1 MSYVNTINAEEFKR
15 RNSIVRKQNLSDD
28 LTVGA
33 KVAHNPRVE
42 ADKLLDSLTVEPEID
57 SLGYYDELL
66 KGDM

>member
-33 KVAHNPRVE
+33 KSAHNPRVE
-42 ADKLLDSLTVEPEID
+42 ADRLLDSLTVEPEVD
-57 SLGYYDELL
+57 SLDYFNELL
-66 KGDM
+66 KDDM